1 MDEDRAFG
9 NISIGLVDPIRQVY
23 STLTPLVRCQA
34 RLILSSVRRLCGAW
48 TISHVQLKLLH
59 RAGAHGML
67 GDETLSCTWPIV
79 QNPARPNRQCTPS

>member
-48 TISHVQLKLLH
+48 TIVHVQLIFLH
-59 RAGAHGML
+59 RTGALGML
-67 GDETLSCTWPIV
+67 GGETSSCTWPIV
-79 QNPARPNRQCTPS
+79 QNHARPNRRYTPS